1 MKRDD
6 ESAGYRHERL
16 QGLIEE
22 ELRALL
28 ADEVTDPALYG
39 VRVRAVVLSVDY
51 RNARVH
57 ITAPG
62 EAAREREVRD
72 EKTRALERAS
82 GFLKRRLGDE
92 IDIKRAPDLRFVFDG
107 VDVLSDDDGGAA

>member
-6 ESAGYRHERL
+6 ESAGYRHARL
-16 QGLIEE
+16 TGLIEQ

-62 EAAREREVRD
+62 DVAHEKEIRE
-72 EKTRALERAS
+72 EKTRALIRAS
-82 GFLKRRLGDE
+82 GFLRRRLADE

-107 VDVLSDDDGGAA
+107 LDAGETGEGGAL